1 MISQKRIL
9 QARIMKLLKYLFLGF
24 AILFY
29 SASYVQAKT
38 PEEYNLIGQ
47 KTLPSSPSYSFKR
60 IKEKGLMAIKIL
72 PKSKYDYSK
81 ILLEKRLSELVALV
95 DVKDPNL
102 IPGAS
107 QRFSYQ
113 AGILADLNSKLK
125 TSDKENIKVR
135 FEENKKILSE
145 LRDNYPANS
154 AHWLLIQQN
163 IDTLNILFDKM
174 K

>member
-1 MISQKRIL
+1 
-9 QARIMKLLKYLFLGF
+9 MKLLNILFLSIS
-24 AILFY
+24 ILFY
-29 SASYVQAKT
+29 SASYIQAKA
-38 PEEYNLIGQ
+38 PEDYNLIGQ

-60 IKEKGLMAIKIL
+60 IKEKGLMAVKISTN
-72 PKSKYDYSK
+72 SKYKYSLV
-81 ILLEKRLSELVALV
+81 LLEKRLSELVSLV

-113 AGILADLNSKLK
+113 SGILADLNSKLK
-125 TSDKENIKVR
+125 ESNKEDIKNR
-135 FEENKKILSE
+135 FESYKKVLSE

>member
-1 MISQKRIL
+1 MKILFLSLIIFVFSISQI
-9 QARIMKLLKYLFLGF
+9 Y
-24 AILFY
+24 
-29 SASYVQAKT
+29 AKT
-38 PEEYNLIGQ
+38 PEEYHLTYQ

-60 IKEKGLMAIKIL
+60 FKEKGLMMLKITH
-72 PKSKYDYSK
+72 KSKYKYSEV
-81 ILLEKRLSELVALV
+81 LLEKRLSELVSLV

-102 IPGAS
+102 VTGAS

-125 TSDKENIKVR
+125 ISNKENIKNR
-135 FEENKKILSE
+135 FEDYKKILSE

-154 AHWLLIQQN
+154 AYWLLIQQN

>member
-1 MISQKRIL
+1 
-9 QARIMKLLKYLFLGF
+9 MKILKYLFLSF
-24 AILFY
+24 VILFY
-29 SASYVQAKT
+29 STNHVQAKA
-38 PEEYNLIGQ
+38 PEEYNLTGQ

-60 IKEKGLMAIKIL
+60 IKEKGLMAIKISS
-72 PKSKYDYSK
+72 KSKYKYSV
-81 ILLEKRLSELVALV
+81 ILLEKRLSELISLV

-102 IPGAS
+102 IPGSS

-113 AGILADLNSKLK
+113 AGILADINSKLK
-125 TSDKENIKVR
+125 ESKKEDIKIK
-135 FEENKKILSE
+135 FENYKKILSE

-163 IDTLNILFDKM
+163 IDTLNILFDKI

>member
-1 MISQKRIL
+1 
-9 QARIMKLLKYLFLGF
+9 MKALFLSFIILIFTTTQIF
-24 AILFY
+24 AK
-29 SASYVQAKT
+29 A
-38 PEEYNLIGQ
+38 PEEYNLTGQ

-60 IKEKGLMAIKIL
+60 IKEKGLMAVKIS
-72 PKSKYDYSK
+72 PKSKYSYSI
-81 ILLEKRLSELVALV
+81 ILIEKRLSELVSLV

-113 AGILADLNSKLK
+113 AGILADMNSKLK
-125 TSDKENIKVR
+125 ESKKEDIEIK
-135 FEENKKILSE
+135 FENYKKILAE

-163 IDTLNILFDKM
+163 IDTLNILFDKI